1 MSPKSSTRPVHPP
14 SATRQFLTAFSESK
28 FNLFKKPKQP
38 QPILLP
44 GRFDDSFGD
53 EISTLNGRRRW
64 RLAGTALSTWKR
76 KLPIILEIRNNTEL
90 INAEGYLG
98 IHCWMIGYDKERA
111 HPTVIVSSEPEYHR
125 TAVNLLKL
133 IEKLGTLRS
142 EGFKARTMAGS
153 VSLSTGS
160 TDITTAQ
167 VSFQQRNSSICGAG
181 VFVQQSQKYATVCCL
196 LEVDGKLSPLTVAHA
211 FTAETKSTKQTFDN
225 GSGPRFY
232 QDEWETDEEEDDYRE
247 SFSQEKANSE
257 KQDYF
262 SGVCWHFSGDYYGLH
277 DTDTDSGVST
287 DWIEQ
292 ADGQRNS
299 LTTKPVSLTV
309 SKICKIAEGCDW
321 ALLSTDNQT
330 FTSRRLQNSV
340 EIQDSDKQILLTE
353 VDSAAPTGEV
363 WIVSRRGIMRGIGS
377 GTSTI
382 INLGSSIR
390 YREAWTIEMRARIGK
405 DEKEVPAF

>member
-1 MSPKSSTRPVHPP
+1 
-14 SATRQFLTAFSESK
+14 
-28 FNLFKKPKQP
+28 
-38 QPILLP
+38 
-44 GRFDDSFGD
+44 
-53 EISTLNGRRRW
+53 
-64 RLAGTALSTWKR
+64 
-76 KLPIILEIRNNTEL
+76 
-90 INAEGYLG
+90 
-98 IHCWMIGYDKERA
+98 
-111 HPTVIVSSEPEYHR
+111 
-125 TAVNLLKL
+125 
-133 IEKLGTLRS
+133 
-142 EGFKARTMAGS
+142 